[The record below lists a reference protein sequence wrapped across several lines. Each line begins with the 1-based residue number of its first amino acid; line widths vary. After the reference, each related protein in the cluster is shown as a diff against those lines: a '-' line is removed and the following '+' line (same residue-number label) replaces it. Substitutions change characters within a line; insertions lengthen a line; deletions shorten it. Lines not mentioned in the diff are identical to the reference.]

1 MPTSSRLTPSWRGYF
16 RIKKLMLFG
25 DSYTHVGYSARAPV
39 PTSSSPLGV
48 AFPGQPVNEPG
59 LPNWVGYLIR
69 DHGHGHANMVAYNY
83 ARQWDTVTGVYTSQV
98 SAEFLPA
105 VGMKP
110 QWATWSASDSI
121 FITWVGANDCRILYT
136 NDRAE
141 ITPVIANL
149 FAAQDT
155 LYRAGARNFLFID
168 VPPLYMS
175 PIGASM
181 GDKVVRFG
189 NWNDE
194 LRRGLANFAAG
205 HPDATVMLFSAWDT
219 FSRILSDPA
228 RYGFNPA
235 DRTTQGGSIW
245 FDFMHPT
252 SRVHSILAAEIAQF
266 LASQPPQA

>member
-1 MPTSSRLTPSWRGYF
+1 MPASSRLTPSWRGYF
-16 RIKKLMLFG
+16 RIKKLMVFG
-25 DSYTHVGYSARAPV
+25 DSYSHVGYSAQAPV
-39 PTSSSPLGV
+39 PTSSNPLGV

-69 DHGHGHANMVAYNY
+69 DHGHGHANMIAYDY
-83 ARQWDTVTGVYTSQV
+83 ARRFDTVTGIYTSQV
-98 SAEFLPA
+98 STEFLPT
-105 VGMKP
+105 VGKKP
-110 QWATWSASDSI
+110 GWATWGSSDSI

-141 ITPVIANL
+141 ITPVIATL

-175 PIGASM
+175 PIGESM

-189 NWNDE
+189 NWNEE
-194 LRRGLANFAAG
+194 LRRGLANFAAA

-219 FSRILSDPA
+219 FTRILSDPA

-266 LASQPPQA
+266 LSSQPPQA